1 MIVEKEPRTA
11 QAQADETRYNLIAQ
25 AIEELRPHLKA
36 DGGDC
41 ELVSVE
47 GNLVTVRLHGACV
60 GCQLSGATL
69 NGVQERLIGK
79 LGFPLRI
86 AQAKPVGS
94 IVSRPIKLTH

>member
-1 MIVEKEPRTA
+1 MIVEKEPLVEA
-11 QAQADETRYNLIAQ
+11 SAADEARYKLIAQ
-25 AIEELRPHLKA
+25 AIDELRPHLKA

-41 ELVSVE
+41 ELVGVD

-69 NGVQERLIGK
+69 NGVQERLIAK

-86 AQAKPVGS
+86 AQAKPAAPVS
-94 IVSRPIKLTH
+94 SRPIQLAH

>member
-1 MIVEKEPRTA
+1 MTMLIEKNMLETA
-11 QAQADETRYNLIAQ
+11 SSAEEKRYRLIEQ
-25 AIEELRPHLKA
+25 AIEELRPRLKA

-69 NGVQERLIGK
+69 NGVQERLIAI
-79 LGFPLRI
+79 LGFPVRI
-86 AQAKPVGS
+86 AQAAPAAP
-94 IVSRPIKLTH
+94 RPIRIAR